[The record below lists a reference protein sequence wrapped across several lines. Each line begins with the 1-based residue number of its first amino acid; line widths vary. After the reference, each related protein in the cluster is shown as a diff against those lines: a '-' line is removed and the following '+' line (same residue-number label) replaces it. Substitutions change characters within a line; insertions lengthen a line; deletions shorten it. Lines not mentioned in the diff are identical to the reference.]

1 MSEVTNVSHYSATI
15 LNVKQKRTEQ
25 ILPDVTC
32 STTKDVRNGTGVSLQ
47 IDRNE

>member
-1 MSEVTNVSHYSATI
+1 MSDVINVSHHRAPI
-15 LNVKQKRTEQ
+15 INVKQKRTEQ

>member
-15 LNVKQKRTEQ
+15 LNVKRTEQ

-47 IDRNE
+47 IERNE